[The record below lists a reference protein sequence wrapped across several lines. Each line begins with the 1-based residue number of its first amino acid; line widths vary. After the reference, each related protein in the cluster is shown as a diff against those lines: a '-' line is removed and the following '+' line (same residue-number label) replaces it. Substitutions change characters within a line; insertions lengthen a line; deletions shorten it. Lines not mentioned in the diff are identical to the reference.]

1 MSDVGRPNIPN
12 GSDALRK
19 DRDQARRQLGE
30 TVAELTGKFDVPGRV
45 EDKAHETADA
55 ARHRVADA
63 KQHAHETADA
73 ARHRVA
79 EATHHARDTAEQ
91 ARAQV
96 GHLVDRAAKAQEPVI
111 HRGKQLVG
119 AARMRPAPIAAAA
132 VGAVVLFWWMRRRRA

>member
-1 MSDVGRPNIPN
+1 MSGGGRPNIPN

-19 DRDQARRQLGE
+19 DRDQARQRLGE
-30 TVAELTGKFDVPGRV
+30 TVEELTGKFDIPGRV

-63 KQHAHETADA
+63 KQHARDTADA

-79 EATHHARDTAEQ
+79 DAKQHAHDTAEQ

-96 GHLVDRAAKAQEPVI
+96 EHLVDRASKAQEPVI
-111 HRGKQLVG
+111 HKGKQLVG